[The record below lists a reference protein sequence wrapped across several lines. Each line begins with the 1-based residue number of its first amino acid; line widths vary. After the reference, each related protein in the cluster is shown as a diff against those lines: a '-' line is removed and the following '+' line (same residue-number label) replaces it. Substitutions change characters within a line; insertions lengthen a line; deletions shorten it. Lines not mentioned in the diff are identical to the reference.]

1 METVSQTHL
10 ERHAQK
16 FKINKMRVG
25 ILLQQGFIASMTNI
39 VILILTLLALHS
51 SENASSLFI
60 WGMLTFLAILF
71 RMLLVHYLKSHFT
84 EHEQTAST
92 VARYEK
98 IYAAGVLL
106 SGLAWGSLGFAFDG
120 DSQFNHQ
127 LIIPLV
133 IAGLCSGAIYSMLS
147 SLTSYVAYVYPMLI
161 CIIGAMFYVDLE
173 VEALTLITY
182 MIACTMLFRN
192 LHARVMESLQ
202 LRQENE
208 HLVEH
213 LTQINEAQ
221 THLVETLQN
230 KEVFLT
236 QTFENAGVPVFVTNA
251 DLIILD
257 VNKAGCD
264 LFGYSKTEFKGINML
279 QLLHDDEPDQPGNDF
294 YKLVEGD
301 VEQYQ
306 ITKKCLGRD
315 KKPLWLSG
323 TVSAV
328 RNNKNEVDYIV
339 IHAQDITEQKL
350 LSEDL
355 QYLALHDTLTGLPNR
370 FAIEKHLQL
379 LLQEQTEPNHVFCYI
394 DVDQFKV
401 INDTCGHK
409 AGDKLLIQIAHLI
422 KCELQPSD
430 VLSRLSGDEFA
441 ILFMDTSATQAQA
454 KLNKVM
460 DKIRHFEFIDHDL
473 SFNSSISV
481 GMVNIT
487 PTSTM
492 TDIFKQADNACYAAK
507 EAGRDRI
514 HVFSSHDQE
523 IVQRSGE
530 MRWVS
535 RIQQA
540 LSNDRLVLYSQ
551 PIVATQKKNSTLPHC
566 ELLIRMLDDD
576 GSIIP
581 PGHFLPA
588 AERYNLAASI
598 DMWTVSHVL
607 SRIERA
613 RSEGRDVS
621 GVYGIN
627 LSGQSLGDTRFYDKI
642 ISLIHA
648 ADLVDSG
655 AVLCFEITETA
666 AITNMHSALYF
677 INELRKVGCLFAL
690 DDFGSGLS
698 SFAYLKQLPI
708 DFLKIDGMFVKDCV
722 ENSVN
727 LEIVNSINGIG
738 QVLGLKTVAEFVED
752 DTTLISLQHIGVDFV
767 QGYHVGRPAPWII

>member
-1 METVSQTHL
+1 MEKVSLAHIEQ
-10 ERHAQK
+10 HAQK
-16 FKINKMRVG
+16 FEINKMRVG

-39 VILILTLLALHS
+39 VILVVTLLALYS
-51 SENASSLFI
+51 PANATLLFT
-60 WGMLTFLAILF
+60 WGAITFLAILF
-71 RMLLVHYLKSHFT
+71 RIFLVHYLKKHFAQYNHT
-84 EHEQTAST
+84 DSS
-92 VARYEK
+92 VARFERT
-98 IYAAGVLL
+98 YAAGVLL
-106 SGLAWGSLGFAFDG
+106 SGLAWGSLGIAFDG
-120 DSQFNHQ
+120 DAQFNHQ

-147 SLTSYVAYVYPMLI
+147 SFMSYIAYVQPMLI
-161 CIIGAMFYVDLE
+161 SIIAAMFYVDLK

-192 LHARVMESLQ
+192 LHQRVMESLQ
-202 LRQENE
+202 LRQEND
-208 HLVEH
+208 HLVQH
-213 LTQINEAQ
+213 LTEINEAQ
-221 THLVETLQN
+221 TQLVETLQN
-230 KEVFLT
+230 KEVFLS
-236 QTFENAGVPVFVTNA
+236 QTFENAGVPVFVTNVE
-251 DLIILD
+251 LIILD
-257 VNKAGCD
+257 VNKAGCE
-264 LFGYSKTEFKGINML
+264 LFGYSKAEFKGINML
-279 QLLHDDEPDQPGNDF
+279 QILHDDETHQPGSDF

-301 VEQYQ
+301 IDQYQ
-306 ITKKCLGRD
+306 ITKKCLSRD
-315 KKPLWLSG
+315 RQLLWLSG

-328 RNNKNEVDYIV
+328 RNNKNKVDYIV

-379 LLQEQTEPNHVFCYI
+379 LLQDQASTNHVFCYI

-409 AGDKLLIQIAHLI
+409 AGDKLLIQIAHII

-430 VLSRLSGDEFA
+430 VLARLSGDEFA
-441 ILFMDTSATQAQA
+441 VLLIDTTAAQA
-454 KLNKVM
+454 KTKLNRVM
-460 DKIRHFEFIDHDL
+460 DKIRHFEFIDQDL
-473 SFNSSISV
+473 SFTSSISI

-487 PTSTM
+487 STSTM
-492 TDIFKQADNACYAAK
+492 SDIFKQADNACYAAK

-514 HVFSSHDQE
+514 HVFSSSDQE

-540 LSNDRLVLYSQ
+540 LTNERLVLYSQ
-551 PIVATQKKNSTLPHC
+551 PIIATQKKNSGVPHC

-576 GSIIP
+576 GTIIP

-607 SRIERA
+607 SRIHTA

-642 ISLIHA
+642 ISLIHE
-648 ADLVDSG
+648 ADLVGSG

-708 DFLKIDGMFVKDCV
+708 DFLKIDGMFVRDCV